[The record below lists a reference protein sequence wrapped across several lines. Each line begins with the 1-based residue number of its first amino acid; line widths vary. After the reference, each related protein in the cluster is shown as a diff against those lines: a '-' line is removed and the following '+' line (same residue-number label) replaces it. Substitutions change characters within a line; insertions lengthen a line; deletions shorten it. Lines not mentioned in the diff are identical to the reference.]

1 MKNKGIYLLFAILMI
16 VFTSCKSTSNNAA
29 QEIEAEAIDFD
40 FYSARSK
47 IKINKKGMDYSVL
60 MNLRIQN
67 NELIWINLS
76 NTVVGKIGKCKV
88 TPDSVL
94 VLRDYQEN
102 EYYEGSILALNERIG
117 YNLSYK
123 MLQNILFGEMPLLRM
138 DSSTIKKENGE
149 LVIVQKE
156 PLFTLENHLDP
167 KSKKLNSLKLF
178 QNGKD
183 EYLELIYSAYEI
195 VDGRLIPKELELK
208 SNSQS
213 DFFTDLK
220 EMKIKYLSN
229 KFTSDTL
236 SFPFKVSSKYE
247 HKTL

>member
-1 MKNKGIYLLFAILMI
+1 MKNKGCYLLFALMAIL
-16 VFTSCKSTSNNAA
+16 VSCKSTTKNTAL
-29 QEIEAEAIDFD
+29 EIEAESIDFD
-40 FYSARSK
+40 FYSSRSK

-76 NTVVGKIGKCKV
+76 KTVVGKLGIGKV
-88 TPDSVL
+88 TPDLVF

-102 EYYEGSILALNERIG
+102 EYYEGSISALNSRIG
-117 YNLSYK
+117 YDLSYK
-123 MLQNILFGEMPLLRM
+123 MLQNILFGEMPLLKM
-138 DSSTIKKENGE
+138 DSSTINKENGE

-156 PLFTLENHLDP
+156 PLFTLENRLDP
-167 KSKKLNSLKLF
+167 KTKKLNSLKLF
-178 QNGKD
+178 QHGKQ
-183 EYLELIYSAYEI
+183 EYLELVYSAYEI

-208 SNSQS
+208 SNAKN
-213 DFFTDLK
+213 DFFNDLK

-236 SFPFKVSSKYE
+236 TFPFRVSSKYE